1 MATTHNIEARHVVR
15 NAAAELAALDFLDQ
29 LALKDLSEVIEAVAD
44 LLTAMLYQAE
54 TGRVTRSD
62 YGGALETVRQVLQR
76 H

>member
-1 MATTHNIEARHVVR
+1 MATTHDTEARYVVR
-15 NAAAELAALDFLDQ
+15 STAAELAALDFLDQ
-29 LALKDLSEVIEAVAD
+29 PALKDLSEMLEAITD

-62 YGGALETVRQVLQR
+62 YSEALDAVRHVLQG